1 MLHTTLML
9 TTRCRYF
16 PRAASRTRVLQAGR
30 EEHFVSVFLPN
41 VAEADPKLLA
51 DGVSVSALS
60 PTHAEVTLGSATGGG
75 GQTRVRVQLGGE
87 RKEDA
92 WRVERT
98 QGSEATQQM

>member
-1 MLHTTLML
+1 MT
-9 TTRCRYF
+9 TTRSRYF
-16 PRAASRTRVLQAGR
+16 PRAASRTRVLRAGR

-60 PTHAEVTLGSATGGG
+60 PTHAEITLGSAATGGG